1 MKIQSALYGDIQLP
15 KGALKVAILTKHKG
29 TTAGWKNTFAYN
41 KLIQILV
48 WEIVKP
54 ERAMIMGG
62 TWRIPMLMKLLDKN
76 FVKDLKM
83 DGGR

>member
-1 MKIQSALYGDIQLP
+1 MYD
-15 KGALKVAILTKHKG
+15 
-29 TTAGWKNTFAYN
+29 

-62 TWRIPMLMKLLDKN
+62 SWRIPVLMKLLDKN
-76 FVKDLKM
+76 FVAVLKM
-83 DGGR
+83 DGGHSASAIKNFSCVLAGVLACRKS

>member
-1 MKIQSALYGDIQLP
+1 MGVFKLRNSPSNMYD
-15 KGALKVAILTKHKG
+15 
-29 TTAGWKNTFAYN
+29 
-41 KLIQILV
+41 KLIQILI

-62 TWRIPMLMKLLDKN
+62 TWRIPMLMGLLDKN

-83 DGGR
+83 DGGRKISAVKSFSCVLAGVI